1 MKITRKGLN
10 KIRNMKKQ
18 SARKYK
24 KKELHE
30 GQNKYIGTE

>member
-1 MKITRKGLN
+1 MYMKITRKRLN

-24 KKELHE
+24 KGGKKKRNEL
-30 GQNKYIGTE
+30 